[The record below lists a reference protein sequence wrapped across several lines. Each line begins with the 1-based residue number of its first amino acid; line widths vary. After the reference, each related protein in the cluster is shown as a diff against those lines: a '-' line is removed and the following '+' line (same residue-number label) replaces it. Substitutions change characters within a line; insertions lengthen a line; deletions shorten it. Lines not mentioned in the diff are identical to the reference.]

1 MTLNELKKIEVN
13 KNMKRKMRP
22 STQLQQGRM
31 TTTTVDGKIREA
43 HVVDKIQKRRK
54 RNKK

>member
-13 KNMKRKMRP
+13 KRMKRKMRP

-31 TTTTVDGKIREA
+31 TTTTVDGKIKKV
-43 HVVDKIQKRRK
+43 HMVDKIQKKEK
-54 RNKK
+54 RNEK